1 MRKKYTELKAVLKE
15 KNPKKVIDPSE
26 YRLLYTQ
33 AKSSLKNKQAECDS
47 LRTDLNTQK
56 TRAANF

>member
-15 KNPKKVIDPSE
+15 KNPKKEKDPSE

-33 AKSSLKNKQAECDS
+33 AKSGFKNK
-47 LRTDLNTQK
+47 
-56 TRAANF
+56 